1 MYSPATLNG
10 TAPQAMVPQIG
21 STAVPFVRQEPPV
34 QSGSPASSASAP
46 TRRPRQAVASYI
58 PAASTNLTDRQNYF
72 FQRGGPE
79 LVQILMVMDD
89 FRSGSVSSKPTV
101 ARFIEDV
108 KFAFLNGNR
117 GQRQEEL
124 PAVLSALQGAISFNS
139 RMRATRDQAVAWASA
154 QDWRLVPHVEEALS
168 DCRRS
173 VLKELYRGS
182 PIREDLISI
191 KRVIEKAT
199 DSAIVSGILPTT
211 TTATPATTPP
221 TMMTTTRNPRAAID
235 SYFDKYKTAAVVP
248 YPDWAQ
254 GKFTFPDLD
263 TILQVGLHGTEVKG
277 GSWTHYHRQP
287 FAGQI
292 VFTQPSSIDYS
303 RNLAGQPSRTTSYQF
318 GTLLPTTVLLR
329 SEDYSLN
336 GRDWFPIGYP
346 TNPALERLKLDNF
359 ERLISRGKT
368 LMTNEQPRVS

>member
-1 MYSPATLNG
+1 MRWTPVMYSPATLNG

-46 TRRPRQAVASYI
+46 TRRPRQATASYI

-263 TILQVGLHGTEVKG
+263 TD
-277 GSWTHYHRQP
+277 P
-287 FAGQI
+287 
-292 VFTQPSSIDYS
+292 
-303 RNLAGQPSRTTSYQF
+303 PSRSSRD
-318 GTLLPTTVLLR
+318 GSERRKLDALPPPTIR
-329 SEDYSLN
+329 RAN
-336 GRDWFPIGYP
+336 RFYP
-346 TNPALERLKLDNF
+346 TQLHRL
-359 ERLISRGKT
+359 
-368 LMTNEQPRVS
+368 QPEPCRAAFANHELPIRHSPSHHRPVTI